1 MKTQVTLM
9 LIYALFSEA
18 LQGSAALRCYQC
30 GGSTCDPQVMTCTP
44 PADTC
49 QSTTTE
55 VSGQKSIVKGC
66 VPKATCDA
74 GKSTGLMKC
83 CGTDLCNSA
92 EGVKLSLLIML
103 VPLIPSILF
112 I

>member
-1 MKTQVTLM
+1 MKTLVTLM

-30 GGSTCDPQVMTCTP
+30 EGSTCDPKPVDCTP

-49 QSTTTE
+49 QSTTME
-55 VSGQKSIVKGC
+55 VSGQKGTVKGC

-74 GKSTGLMKC
+74 GKATGLMKC
-83 CGTDLCNSA
+83 CDTDLCNGA

-103 VPLIPSILF
+103 VPLISSILF